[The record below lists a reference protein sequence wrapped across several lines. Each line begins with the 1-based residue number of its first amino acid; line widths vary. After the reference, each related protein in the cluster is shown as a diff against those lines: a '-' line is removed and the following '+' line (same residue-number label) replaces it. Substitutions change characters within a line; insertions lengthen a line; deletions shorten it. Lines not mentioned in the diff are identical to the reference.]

1 MVSLVIIKEGFVMRY
16 YKPKEIITKKH
27 FLVGTVW
34 PIEGSK
40 NNTYSIEMHDKG
52 FTCDCLGFTYNGK
65 CKHTSQ
71 VISLLIHEDYPKYSN
86 DRNS

>member
-1 MVSLVIIKEGFVMRY
+1 MRY
-16 YKPKEIITKKH
+16 YKPKEIITRNH

-40 NNTYSIEMHDKG
+40 NNTYSIEMHEKG

-71 VISLLIHEDYPKYSN
+71 VVTELSTI
-86 DRNS
+86 

>member
-1 MVSLVIIKEGFVMRY
+1 MRY

-34 PIEGSK
+34 PIKGSK
-40 NNTYSIEMHDKG
+40 NNTYSIEMHEKG

-65 CKHTSQ
+65 CKHTSH
-71 VISLLIHEDYPKYSN
+71 VTSLLIDENYPRYN
-86 DRNS
+86 TR

>member
-27 FLVGTVW
+27 FLIGTVW

-40 NNTYSIEMHDKG
+40 NNTYSIEMHEKG

-71 VISLLIHEDYPKYSN
+71 IVTELSTI
-86 DRNS
+86 

>member
-1 MVSLVIIKEGFVMRY
+1 MRY

-65 CKHTSQ
+65 CKHTSH
-71 VISLLIHEDYPKYSN
+71 VTSLLIHEDYPKYSN

>member
-1 MVSLVIIKEGFVMRY
+1 MRY
-16 YKPKEIITKKH
+16 YKPSEIVTKKH

-40 NNTYSIEMHDKG
+40 NNTYSIEMHEKG

-65 CKHTSQ
+65 CKHTSH
-71 VISLLIHEDYPKYSN
+71 VISLLIDENYPRYN
-86 DRNS
+86 TR

>member
-1 MVSLVIIKEGFVMRY
+1 MRY
-16 YKPKEIITKKH
+16 YKSPEIITKNH

-40 NNTYSIEMHDKG
+40 GATYSIEMHDKG
-52 FTCDCLGFTYNGK
+52 FTCECQGFMYRGK

-71 VISLLIHEDYPKYSN
+71 VESLLTTDDYPSYAQI
-86 DRNS
+86 

>member
-40 NNTYSIEMHDKG
+40 NNTYSIEMHEKG
-52 FTCDCLGFTYNGK
+52 FTCNCLGFTYNGK

-71 VISLLIHEDYPKYSN
+71 VVTELSTI
-86 DRNS
+86 

>member
-1 MVSLVIIKEGFVMRY
+1 MVFLVIIKEGFVMRY

-27 FLVGTVW
+27 FLVGTVR

-52 FTCDCLGFTYNGK
+52 FTCNCLGFTYNGK

-71 VISLLIHEDYPKYSN
+71 VVTELSTI
-86 DRNS
+86 

>member
-1 MVSLVIIKEGFVMRY
+1 MRY
-16 YKPKEIITKKH
+16 YKPKEIVTKKH

-52 FTCDCLGFTYNGK
+52 FTCNCLGFTYNGK
-65 CKHTSQ
+65 CKHTIQ
-71 VISLLIHEDYPKYSN
+71 VVTELSTI
-86 DRNS
+86 

>member
-1 MVSLVIIKEGFVMRY
+1 MRY
-16 YKPKEIITKKH
+16 YKPKEIVTKKH

-65 CKHTSQ
+65 CKHTIQ
-71 VISLLIHEDYPKYSN
+71 VVTELSTI
-86 DRNS
+86 

>member
-1 MVSLVIIKEGFVMRY
+1 MRY

-40 NNTYSIEMHDKG
+40 NNTYSIEMHEKG

-71 VISLLIHEDYPKYSN
+71 VTSLLINENYPRY
-86 DRNS
+86 DIR

>member
-1 MVSLVIIKEGFVMRY
+1 MRY
-16 YKPKEIITKKH
+16 YKPKEINTKKH

-52 FTCDCLGFTYNGK
+52 FTCDCLGF
-65 CKHTSQ
+65 KHTLH
-71 VISLLIHEDYPKYSN
+71 VTSLLIHEDYPKYSN

>member
-1 MVSLVIIKEGFVMRY
+1 MVLLVIIKEGFVMRY

-52 FTCDCLGFTYNGK
+52 FTCNCLGFTYNGK

-71 VISLLIHEDYPKYSN
+71 VVTELSTI
-86 DRNS
+86 

>member
-1 MVSLVIIKEGFVMRY
+1 MVLLVIIKEGFVMRY

-40 NNTYSIEMHDKG
+40 NNTYSIEMHEKG
-52 FTCDCLGFTYNGK
+52 FTCNCLGFTYNGK

-71 VISLLIHEDYPKYSN
+71 VVTELSTI
-86 DRNS
+86 

>member
-1 MVSLVIIKEGFVMRY
+1 MVFLVIIKEGFVMRY
-16 YKPKEIITKKH
+16 YKPSEINTKKH

-40 NNTYSIEMHDKG
+40 NNTYSIEMHEKG

-71 VISLLIHEDYPKYSN
+71 VVTELSTI
-86 DRNS
+86 

>member
-1 MVSLVIIKEGFVMRY
+1 MKRY
-16 YKPKEIITKKH
+16 YKPKEITTKNH

-71 VISLLIHEDYPKYSN
+71 VVTELSTV
-86 DRNS
+86 

>member
-1 MVSLVIIKEGFVMRY
+1 MRY
-16 YKPKEIITKKH
+16 YKPSEINTKNH

-40 NNTYSIEMHDKG
+40 NNTYSIEMHEKG

-65 CKHTSQ
+65 CKHTSH
-71 VISLLIHEDYPKYSN
+71 VISLLIDENYPRYN
-86 DRNS
+86 TR

>member
-1 MVSLVIIKEGFVMRY
+1 MRY
-16 YKPKEIITKKH
+16 YRPKEIITKNH

-40 NNTYSIEMHDKG
+40 NNTYSIEMHEKG

-71 VISLLIHEDYPKYSN
+71 VVTELSTI
-86 DRNS
+86 

>member
-1 MVSLVIIKEGFVMRY
+1 MVLLVIIKEGFVMRY

-71 VISLLIHEDYPKYSN
+71 VVTELSTI
-86 DRNS
+86 

>member
-1 MVSLVIIKEGFVMRY
+1 MRY

-52 FTCDCLGFTYNGK
+52 FTCNCLGFTYNGK
-65 CKHTSQ
+65 CKHTIQ
-71 VISLLIHEDYPKYSN
+71 VVTELSTI
-86 DRNS
+86 

>member
-1 MVSLVIIKEGFVMRY
+1 MVFLVIIKEGFVMRY

-71 VISLLIHEDYPKYSN
+71 VVTELSTV
-86 DRNS
+86 

>member
-1 MVSLVIIKEGFVMRY
+1 MRY

-40 NNTYSIEMHDKG
+40 EQHLFSRDA
-52 FTCDCLGFTYNGK
+52 
-65 CKHTSQ
+65 
-71 VISLLIHEDYPKYSN
+71 
-86 DRNS
+86 